1 MYVDTSLFLY
11 VTYAHVA
18 KNKYQFMNELLFLLL
33 PFAFLSGWMTAR
45 KRYRKSENKSH
56 QLSHN
61 FVHGINLLLDEKP
74 DKALEVFLNHP
85 DIDEYTAETYLL
97 IGNMFRNRG
106 EVDRA
111 LKVHQNLIGRSN
123 LHPARKKS
131 AMLAYG
137 EDFLVAGML
146 DRAERVFT
154 EVMENSDNDPKA
166 CAALRIIY
174 EQLQQWDRAIDVT
187 QCVAKNTNED
197 LGRYIAH
204 YYCELAQ
211 IELDKGNVH
220 LVEQMIESAKKADK
234 HSSRVLVIQG
244 DLSTRK
250 KLPAEALKYYQ
261 TAIRQDSR
269 LLGLLN
275 GRLQV
280 VTDGIGKDE
289 KLKKFLM
296 KVIDK
301 SGDIQVLNYL
311 IDVLSRNA
319 ITSKDIEYIEDTF
332 RSGTSSPATLQR
344 LVEIWKEHT
353 TDQEKI
359 AQFDLITGVLQEYL
373 QDRSDFQ
380 CQDCGYQ
387 MKEFIWR
394 CPACQEWD
402 TVSQIK

>member
-1 MYVDTSLFLY
+1 
-11 VTYAHVA
+11 
-18 KNKYQFMNELLFLLL
+18 MNELLFLLL

-45 KRYRKSENKSH
+45 KRYRKNENKSH

-123 LHPARKKS
+123 LHPERKKS

-146 DRAERVFT
+146 DRAEKVFT
-154 EVMENSDNDPKA
+154 EVMENTGNDPKA

-187 QCVAKNTNED
+187 RCVEKNSGED
-197 LGRYIAH
+197 FGKYIAH
-204 YYCELAQ
+204 YYCQLAQ
-211 IELDKGNVH
+211 IELERGNVH
-220 LVEQMIESAKKADK
+220 LVEQFLESAKKADK
-234 HSSRVLVIQG
+234 SSSRVLVIQG
-244 DLSTRK
+244 DLASRK
-250 KLPAEALKYYQ
+250 RLPADALKYYQ

-275 GRLQV
+275 SRLHA
-280 VTDGIGKDE
+280 VTDDIGKDE

-301 SGDIQVLNYL
+301 SEDIQVLGYFM
-311 IDVLSRNA
+311 DVLSRNEVTA
-319 ITSKDIEYIEDTF
+319 KDIEYIEGTF
-332 RSGTSSPATLQR
+332 KRGTSSPATLMR
-344 LVEIWKEHT
+344 LVAMWKEQTH
-353 TDQEKI
+353 DADKI
-359 AQFDLITGVLQEYL
+359 ARYELIAGVLQEYL

-387 MKEFIWR
+387 MKEFIWQ

-402 TVSQIK
+402 TVAQIK